1 MISRFGNK
9 GFFAAHY
16 EWIAL
21 AVGLVALAV
30 GAAVYVLALGDV
42 PEEAAAASVAEVK
55 GMQPSETGVV
65 AVDMTGCELAAR
77 LTRSPLTMA
86 EVSEKSES
94 FLSSERRVL
103 CRNEKCKKPIP
114 GDIKVCPACP
124 FCGTKQ
130 EEERKVVLDAD
141 GDGMP
146 DEWERK
152 FGLNSASATDASA
165 DADGDGFTNLEEFL
179 AKTDPTNKNDHPD
192 YLDSL
197 AIVLP
202 LKPTYMP
209 FVFTEARPIRDGW
222 RCGFF
227 DASQKDSYGR
237 LGRELTAV
245 IGQEI
250 GKSGFVLKAYEKKE
264 ERRAIK
270 GAAGLTRMVDVSEVT
285 VERKSDGKVKKL
297 VRAAQKR
304 EKPAPIDVQAHLR
317 YTRGSVQ
324 DFQVVVGDELE
335 LSGLKYR
342 VSEITPLEKG
352 AKVTVDAVLTG
363 KKRTLEALEQ

>member
-222 RCGFF
+222 RCVFF